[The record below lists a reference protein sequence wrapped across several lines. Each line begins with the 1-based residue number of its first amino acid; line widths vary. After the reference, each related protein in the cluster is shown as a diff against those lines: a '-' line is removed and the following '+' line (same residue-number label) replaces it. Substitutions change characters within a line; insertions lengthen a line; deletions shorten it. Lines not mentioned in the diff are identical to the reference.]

1 MERGF
6 AATRDAAKAAATAR
20 HASMVATA
28 KLAEQEAVAATRR
41 QLRQMAASGPAGG
54 GVGRGGPGSTTGA
67 SSTTASALTLRPQA
81 GGGPASTSTALTS
94 LGASSSVA
102 SVPGAPKYRIDP
114 DAVHR
119 TGSLRDLF
127 EICRRPGCKKS
138 LAQFLETSP
147 FLARRPIR
155 YGKRFSGGIGFQTC
169 YYPGRYYYGSKGYPD
184 VSPYAVHIVAANADD
199 VDMMDVLARFG
210 ASLAAKDLG
219 GRSVFD
225 VCRSEVMRV
234 YVKRW
239 HAEHGLHI
247 SGRPITPPRE

>member
-1 MERGF
+1 VAVTRRFSVRRLLFSTPTMERGF

-54 GVGRGGPGSTTGA
+54 ASGVGRGGPGSTTGA
-67 SSTTASALTLRPQA
+67 SSTTASALTLRP

-127 EICRRPGCKKS
+127 EICR
-138 LAQFLETSP
+138 
-147 FLARRPIR
+147 
-155 YGKRFSGGIGFQTC
+155 
-169 YYPGRYYYGSKGYPD
+169 
-184 VSPYAVHIVAANADD
+184 
-199 VDMMDVLARFG
+199 
-210 ASLAAKDLG
+210 
-219 GRSVFD
+219 
-225 VCRSEVMRV
+225 
-234 YVKRW
+234 
-239 HAEHGLHI
+239 
-247 SGRPITPPRE
+247 